1 MMWTRR
7 FLTTNFGV
15 IAITALSGC
24 SGDFAGNTPGFS
36 GGGSEKSTSKSTP
49 PTDTEENSEGGEEGE
64 AEDDSEDN
72 DDIKVDETEQCIS
85 RDPGFVKVLSFETPP
100 KGFVGTTHA
109 NMQLAN
115 EYESLYGVKF
125 SSSSGHQA
133 ILRQTSRQGEAQPA
147 AGDEAWL
154 CVLCAGS
161 PSRNRLLDAAAETTV
176 GRFVVSS
183 TAAAKNEDGIIRVD
197 YKIPVASLSFDLIDV
212 DGSEN
217 WIIESFDAKG
227 VLLPDLTQSVTMDGY
242 NTDRTGNGA
251 PTRIDIATANGS
263 AQIKA
268 FVIRG
273 DKPGSKFGFAFDN
286 FDPGIPSCK

>member
-1 MMWTRR
+1 MTWTLR
-7 FLTTNFGV
+7 FLVTSFIVITT
-15 IAITALSGC
+15 TAYSGW
-24 SGDFAGNTPGFS
+24 SGDFTGNAPGFS
-36 GGGSEKSTSKSTP
+36 GGGSEKSTSKSTQP
-49 PTDTEENSEGGEEGE
+49 KDNEENAEGGLEGE
-64 AEDDSEDN
+64 AEGDSENN

-133 ILRQTSRQGEAQPA
+133 ILRQTSRQGEAQPI

-176 GRFVVSS
+176 GRFAVSS
-183 TAAAKNEDGIIRVD
+183 TAAAKNEMVRGLS
-197 YKIPVASLSFDLIDV
+197 PFFNLSL
-212 DGSEN
+212 
-217 WIIESFDAKG
+217 
-227 VLLPDLTQSVTMDGY
+227 
-242 NTDRTGNGA
+242 
-251 PTRIDIATANGS
+251 
-263 AQIKA
+263 
-268 FVIRG
+268 
-273 DKPGSKFGFAFDN
+273 
-286 FDPGIPSCK
+286 C